1 MKFIT
6 LITMATAAVAAVGDK
21 YKLSYKKGGAE
32 LYPVNYDGEKLTVP
46 TEGTA
51 ITITEGE
58 NSIFSVDGKT
68 ISYLDLL
75 GWLWTGHP
83 GEPSL
88 GASSFDIAAD
98 GTFTLRDGPKEY
110 YYCSPNAGV
119 PTLNVKNSDT
129 HTSCAFSSTRAI
141 TLHVQKI

>member
-6 LITMATAAVAAVGDK
+6 LITMATAAVAAVGDQ
-21 YKLSYKKGGAE
+21 YKFSYKKGNDE
-32 LYPVNYDGEKLTVP
+32 LFPVTYDGEKLTVSN
-46 TEGTA
+46 EGEA

-58 NSIFSVDGKT
+58 GSTFAVDGHP
-68 ISYLDLL
+68 IAYQDFL

-83 GEPSL
+83 GQGNLIGSAFEI
-88 GASSFDIAAD
+88 ASD

-110 YYCSPNAGV
+110 YYCTPNAGI
-119 PTLNVKNSDT
+119 PTLFVKNSDT
-129 HTSCAFSSTRAI
+129 HSSCRFKRFI